1 MTAVFPYRTLFG
13 DVELRV
19 TSVSVDGREL
29 PYSMISATDRAVA
42 LHQAGRQRWDRARLR
57 VAVTFPE
64 QEVAEGPWSD
74 VVFLA
79 VLAEKAT
86 NVRSTVVLTRSG
98 DGTMTGTIELD
109 RALHFRRATL
119 GVVVVATVDG
129 VAGRSVATATQD
141 WYIDLKS
148 STPARQREI
157 EIVELDFTEVDL
169 EWLRPYRE
177 SAWIVETTGD
187 VPTVYLNTAAVEG
200 LMDALHGTGGSRA
213 ERMVRDL
220 TTTQIAQDAWT
231 AMFHTAISDLETDE
245 DGTPLVPRGWRES
258 VLKAM
263 LPDVLPGRQLTDA
276 LYEIAERR
284 TKGYGWAEIQ
294 TGVQFAAG
302 RRSRATRNLTN
313 AVRSLQNIEGTGGA
327 R

>member
-29 PYSMISATDRAVA
+29 PYSMISAPDRAVA
-42 LHQAGRQRWDRARLR
+42 LHQTGRQRWDRARLR
-57 VAVTFPE
+57 VAVAFPE
-64 QEVAEGPWSD
+64 QEIADGPWSD

-86 NVRSTVVLTRSG
+86 NVRSTVVLTRSA
-98 DGTMTGTIELD
+98 DGTMSGTVELD
-109 RALHFRRATL
+109 RALYFRRATL

-141 WYIDLKS
+141 WYIDLES

-157 EIVELDFTEVDL
+157 EIVELDFTADDH

-200 LMDALHGTGGSRA
+200 LTDALHSVGGSRA

-231 AMFHTAISDLETDE
+231 AMFNTAISDLETDE
-245 DGTPLVPRGWRES
+245 DGTPLVPKGWRES

-263 LPDVLPGRQLTDA
+263 LPDVLPGRQPTDA

-313 AVRSLQNIEGTGGA
+313 AVRSLQNIEGAGGA